1 MVLEDKIIKLLR
13 EYERLSKKE
22 IRKLILRDAR
32 DYAPIDSILK
42 DMKRDK
48 RILKDRLGRY
58 YLKEDSFKREEILKA
73 RSKSL
78 GSRARARAGARK
90 NAEIKGRIALVKNK
104 YAFFEGEDG
113 QKLYI
118 PAEKLMGAMLNDRV
132 AAIKT
137 GGAFLS

>member
-90 NAEIKGRIALVKNK
+90 NAEIKAGLRWLKINS
-104 YAFFEGEDG
+104 
-113 QKLYI
+113 I
-118 PAEKLMGAMLNDRV
+118 
-132 AAIKT
+132 
-137 GGAFLS
+137 FLRERTAKIIYSG

>member
-1 MVLEDKIIKLLR
+1 
-13 EYERLSKKE
+13 
-22 IRKLILRDAR
+22 
-32 DYAPIDSILK
+32 
-42 DMKRDK
+42 MKRDK

-104 YAFFEGEDG
+104 YAFFEERTA
-113 QKLYI
+113 KNYI
-118 PAEKLMGAMLNDRV
+118 FRLKSLWEPCLTTESPL
-132 AAIKT
+132 
-137 GGAFLS
+137 